1 MLLCHNHLIM
11 SSVIDLIFCSQTYIP
26 ICSPHVIGLTDSWSF
41 DKCSMCVAPL
51 HYCVWFCLCL
61 GVNLPNLCYFLRAG
75 HNSRLNSG
83 TRSVSE
89 QVQHLQSSAS
99 PAFSRLLLL
108 NLCSCKVMLNSM
120 HDFEAVSTKSMSSLV
135 FDFVIYSCL
144 SARAP
149 AVLVS
154 TLGDISKHM
163 YWKFWHFSL
172 SDYKEALKYWILH
185 LIGGGTIRNWPWI
198 HPPLILKG
206 KIQEDL

>member
-1 MLLCHNHLIM
+1 MPQSSDYEQCHWLNFLFPNIHPYLFATC
-11 SSVIDLIFCSQTYIP
+11 DRP
-26 ICSPHVIGLTDSWSF
+26 ADLTDGWSF
-41 DKCSMCVAPL
+41 DKCSMCVAAL

-61 GVNLPNLCYFLRAG
+61 GVNLPNLCYFLSFLLAG

-108 NLCSCKVMLNSM
+108 NLCSCEFMLNSM
-120 HDFEAVSTKSMSSLV
+120 HDFVAVSTKSMSSLV

-149 AVLVS
+149 AVLIRPWVTFPS
-154 TLGDISKHM
+154 ICIENSDTSHCQTTKKHLSIESCTSLEEAQSGTDLGYTL
-163 YWKFWHFSL
+163 
-172 SDYKEALKYWILH
+172 
-185 LIGGGTIRNWPWI
+185 
-198 HPPLILKG
+198 PLY
-206 KIQEDL
+206 